1 MSLIII
7 KPTKKEDAMVH
18 RASKVRLEIIPALP
32 LPPLHKYPVGE
43 ERGSRIFLGFD
54 GYLNE
59 KKFF

>member
-18 RASKVRLEIIPALP
+18 CASKVRLEIIPALP

-43 ERGSRIFLGFD
+43 ERGTRIFLGFD
-54 GYLNE
+54 G
-59 KKFF
+59 